1 MKSYD
6 VSIQMKP
13 LQHCF
18 LMVLLISIVVLLPFE
33 FLDEILWCDL
43 SNETSSAVLS
53 VGAISYKDRQ
63 RNQKQSLGGK

>member
-1 MKSYD
+1 M
-6 VSIQMKP
+6 I
-13 LQHCF
+13 
-18 LMVLLISIVVLLPFE
+18 LIIKFVVLLPFK

-63 RNQKQSLGGK
+63 KNQQQSLGGK

>member
-1 MKSYD
+1 MKSYG
-6 VSIQMKP
+6 VTIQMKP
-13 LQHCF
+13 LEQYFH
-18 LMVLLISIVVLLPFE
+18 MVLIIKSVVLLPFE

-63 RNQKQSLGGK
+63 KNQKQSHGGK

>member
-1 MKSYD
+1 
-6 VSIQMKP
+6 
-13 LQHCF
+13 
-18 LMVLLISIVVLLPFE
+18 MVLLISIVVLLPFE

-53 VGAISYKDRQ
+53 VGAISDKDRQ

>member
-18 LMVLLISIVVLLPFE
+18 LMVLLIPIVVLLPFE
-33 FLDEILWCDL
+33 FLDEILWCDH

-53 VGAISYKDRQ
+53 HDTNY
-63 RNQKQSLGGK
+63 